1 MDVFQL
7 KTKVQEMKKQIKIL
21 ELQVELETKIKILKL
36 KAELEVKHVILEAQ
50 IRKTQK
56 VVTVHQRGGQSQSS
70 SASRHAASPKSVT
83 STGRPESPGAKAVKD
98 GKDNVFGKLLAK
110 LSRSA
115 PYTPSACRSSHSTS
129 NSPDLL
135 GWLTRNILK
144 ARGKNR
150 SI

>member
-1 MDVFQL
+1 MRQDIGVPL

-70 SASRHAASPKSVT
+70 SASRHSASPKSVT

-98 GKDNVFGKLLAK
+98 GKDNVF
-110 LSRSA
+110 
-115 PYTPSACRSSHSTS
+115 PSACRSSHSTS

-150 SI
+150 SF